1 MLTKTIAVGLSAL
14 SLLVSVPVMAA
25 DLAAKAPPVV
35 PATWTGFYVGGQIGG
50 AWANRDVNYAAND
63 PAAAVVLSGGF
74 GFTGSQAISPN
85 SFNMSGVVG
94 GVDAGYNWQI
104 QRSWLLGIE
113 ADFNGSGLKGSGSST
128 SFLQQLPGATFTQT
142 VAEQQKVE
150 WYGTLRGRIGWLPR
164 PEVLLFAT
172 GGLAYGKVT
181 SSGDYST
188 NGPFAAPFGLAVGSV
203 SLQCTTNSTCF
214 AGSSSSIRAGWTL
227 GGGGEWMFSRN
238 WTAKLE
244 YQYVNLGGDGVR
256 LTANAVVLAT
266 DTPASFNANST
277 RVDFHVV
284 RAGVNFHF

>member
-1 MLTKTIAVGLSAL
+1 MIKAIAAGISGL
-14 SLLVSVPVMAA
+14 SLLVSVPVGAA
-25 DLAAKAPPVV
+25 DLVAKAPIAAP
-35 PATWTGFYVGGQIGG
+35 PTWTGFYVGGQIGG
-50 AWANRDVNYAAND
+50 AWANRDVTYAAND
-63 PAAAVVLSGGF
+63 GAAAAVVSGGF
-74 GFTGSQAISPN
+74 VFAGTQPISPN

-94 GVDAGYNWQI
+94 GIDAGYNWQI
-104 QRSWLLGIE
+104 QRGWLLGIE
-113 ADFNGSGLKGSGSST
+113 ADLNGSGLKGSGSST
-128 SFLQQLPGATFTQT
+128 SFIQQLPGLTFTQT

-164 PEVLLFAT
+164 ADVLLFAT

-188 NGPFAAPFGLAVGSV
+188 NGPFAAPFGAAVGGV

-214 AGSSSSIRAGWTL
+214 AGSSSSIRTGWTA
-227 GGGGEWMFSRN
+227 GAGGEWMFSRN

-244 YQYVNLGGDGVR
+244 YQYVNLGGDGLR
-256 LTANAVVLAT
+256 LTANAVVSAA
-266 DTPASFNANST
+266 DTPASFNANSA